1 MRIAVGL
8 LILFHGLPFL
18 FKGLHLWGLDQWEY
32 IPTGWTLASL
42 SFGLLLVLPPVSV
55 RLARPMERIGQFG
68 MAERSRCKGLLINLV
83 VLAVSAAIFW
93 TFRNATH
100 FLGDGFL
107 WANHLVKDIVFREP
121 VSTWLYRGIYRGL
134 NAARIFGEVNPVM
147 SSAITSILAGL
158 VFVVFAHKAAKL
170 LSEKRGDYILIIAS
184 LLSCG
189 TVMLFFGYVET
200 YPPVAAGV
208 MVFLYFALRWLR
220 RGGSIV
226 PALLA
231 FLVTVILHLSAIAL
245 LPGLLLLLHFHA
257 GKEVDKRQLRIFL
270 AVVITTGFAALGV
283 LRNPGIFGRFFKETF
298 LPLFVSTSDQN
309 VGYPVFSLH
318 ALFDYAN
325 EFLLICP
332 LVFMLPV
339 LMITRLRR
347 KDKVAESDSS
357 NSRQRERMFLAL
369 CALFYSLAFA
379 AFNKVIG
386 TSRDWDIFS
395 PLALP
400 LALWIVLLIRDVF
413 SNRRSEFAV
422 LFLAIIVTHT
432 VPWIALNTDSVKSE
446 ERFIDLCDNGY
457 WSKRAR
463 GYGYSTLGQYY
474 RHYGKTLPAV
484 HFYGRAAEQD
494 PKNVK
499 YSYLAGEI
507 YSGLGKHGAALEHYF
522 KVLERDGNHLD
533 ALNNAGVS
541 YLELGRPAEAE
552 QYFRRA
558 LDIDP
563 AFTSAIQNLGYIYF
577 ETERP
582 KELIALYARVS
593 GATPGTAEY
602 LMGMGLT
609 YLERPQNRTAE
620 IFLLHLTE
628 KRSVDIRVTYGLAR
642 KYIMDKDYDRAIE
655 MLTRAAAGNPAD
667 PKVHIDLARV
677 YIAAGD
683 IDGAREHVETA
694 RDLDPRL
701 PASLLEDIQKEVAN
715 TNDPAQIERAR

>member
-1 MRIAVGL
+1 MTRIALGL
-8 LILFHGLPFL
+8 FILLHGIPFL
-18 FKGLHLWGLDQWEY
+18 FESLHPWGLDQWRY
-32 IPTGWTLASL
+32 IPAGWVWASL
-42 SFGLLLVLPPVSV
+42 AGGMLLLLPPVSAL
-55 RLARPMERIGQFG
+55 LARPIDRLDGFAMSEKPKVIAF
-68 MAERSRCKGLLINLV
+68 LLSMLFI
-83 VLAVSAAIFW
+83 AASATMFW

-107 WANHLVKDIVFREP
+107 WANHLIQDIVFREP

-147 SSAITSILAGL
+147 SSAVTSILAGL

-170 LSEKRGDYILIIAS
+170 LYEKRGDHILIIAS

-189 TVMLFFGYVET
+189 TVMLFFGYIET

-208 MVFLYFALRWLR
+208 MAFLYFSLRLLH

-226 PALLA
+226 PAVLA
-231 FLVTVILHLSAIAL
+231 FLVTAILHLSAIAL

-270 AVVITTGFAALGV
+270 AVVITTGFVALGV
-283 LRNPGIFGRFFKETF
+283 LRNPGVFGRFFKDNF

-325 EFLLICP
+325 ELLLICP
-332 LVFMLPV
+332 PVILLPV
-339 LMITRLRR
+339 LMIARR
-347 KDKVAESDSS
+347 RQKDKAAENDSS
-357 NSRQRERMFLAL
+357 SGRERERMFLAL
-369 CALFYSLAFA
+369 CALFYFLAFA

-400 LALWIVLLIRDVF
+400 LVLWIVLLIRDVF
-413 SNRRSEFAV
+413 PNRRGEFTV
-422 LFLAIIVTHT
+422 LFLAIIVTHA
-432 VPWIALNTDSVKSE
+432 VPWIALNTDSVRSE
-446 ERFIDLCDNGY
+446 ERFVDLCDNGY
-457 WSKRAR
+457 WSKRAK

-474 RHYGKTLPAV
+474 RHYGKTLPAI

-499 YSYLAGEI
+499 YNYLAGEM
-507 YSGLGKHGAALEHYF
+507 YSGLGKHGAALEQYF
-522 KVLERDGNHLD
+522 KVLERDGEHLD
-533 ALNNAGVS
+533 ALNNTGVS
-541 YLELGRPAEAE
+541 YLELGRQAEAE

-558 LDIDP
+558 MDIDP
-563 AFTSAIQNLGYIYF
+563 AFASAIQNLGYIYF

-582 KELIALYARVS
+582 EELIALHARVS
-593 GATPGTAEY
+593 GADPVTAEY

-609 YLERPQNRTAE
+609 YLERPRNRTAE
-620 IFLLHLTE
+620 IFLLHLAE
-628 KRSVDIRVTYGLAR
+628 KRPVDIRVTYGLAR
-642 KYIMDKDYDRAIE
+642 KYIMDKDYDRAIG
-655 MLTRAAAGNPAD
+655 MLKRAAEENPAD
-667 PKVHIDLARV
+667 PKVHIDIARV
-677 YIAAGD
+677 YVAAGD
-683 IDGAREHVETA
+683 IESAREHAETA
-694 RDLDPRL
+694 RSLDPDL
-701 PASLLEDIQKEVAN
+701 PGNLIENIRKEVVNA
-715 TNDPAQIERAR
+715 PAD